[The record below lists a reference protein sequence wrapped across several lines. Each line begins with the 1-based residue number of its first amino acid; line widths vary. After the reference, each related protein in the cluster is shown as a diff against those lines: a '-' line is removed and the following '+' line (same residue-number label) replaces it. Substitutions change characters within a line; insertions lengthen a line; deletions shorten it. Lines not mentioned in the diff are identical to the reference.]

1 MNKTDRDSVSSNGG
15 NSHFHHCN
23 RWMWRGCVVLV
34 RSLMSLK
41 QGTLSHSWLKLV
53 KVFDLLAMAGGR
65 GRETRLAR
73 VLALFYLDHHSL
85 FC

>member
-1 MNKTDRDSVSSNGG
+1 MNKTDRDSVSPNGG
-15 NSHFHHCN
+15 SSDFHHCN

-34 RSLMSLK
+34 PPLMSLK

-65 GRETRLAR
+65 GRETGLTK
-73 VLALFYLDHHSL
+73 VLACYLDHHSL